1 VIALLVQDFHVS
13 VSDVESMRLRR
24 LMTYLDIFADL
35 AKVRQNGST
44 K

>member
-1 VIALLVQDFHVS
+1 
-13 VSDVESMRLRR
+13 MRLRR